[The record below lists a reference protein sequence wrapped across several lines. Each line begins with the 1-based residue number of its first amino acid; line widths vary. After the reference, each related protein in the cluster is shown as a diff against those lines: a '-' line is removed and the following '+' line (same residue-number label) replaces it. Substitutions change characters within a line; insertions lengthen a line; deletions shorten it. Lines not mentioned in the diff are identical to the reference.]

1 MSRDDEATCHH
12 GDVTA
17 ARASSSLRRLL
28 AYDGATRDDGPA
40 QMVAPE
46 ILRMACW
53 TPEFCAALVEAA
65 DAVGVAADPHD
76 PVPGEEVSLAR
87 ISPVLFAH
95 VERDMGTRIW
105 PLITAHWPLAEY
117 RGINDA
123 FVIRYEPGRQESL
136 RLHHDVAQVS
146 GSVRLN
152 DGYQGAVLE
161 FPRQSFDTA
170 QIPVGDL
177 VVWPSL
183 VTHPHQGTPIRSGVK
198 YALTIWFELPISL
211 DG

>member
-12 GDVTA
+12 GDVTV

-76 PVPGEEVSLAR
+76 PVPGEELSLAR
-87 ISPVLFAH
+87 ISPALFAH

-105 PLITAHWPLAEY
+105 PRLVAHWPLAEY

-161 FPRQSFDTA
+161 FPRQSFDTS

>member
-28 AYDGATRDDGPA
+28 AYDGATHDDGPA

-87 ISPVLFAH
+87 ISPALFAH

-105 PLITAHWPLAEY
+105 PRLVAHWPLAEY

-161 FPRQSFDTA
+161 FPRQSFDTS

>member
-12 GDVTA
+12 GAVTA

-28 AYDGATRDDGPA
+28 AYEGATRDDGPA
-40 QMVAPE
+40 REVAPE
-46 ILRMACW
+46 ILQMACW

-65 DAVGVAADPHD
+65 DAVGVAPDPHD

-87 ISPVLFAH
+87 ISPALYAH

-105 PLITAHWPLAEY
+105 PLVVAHWPLAEY

-152 DGYQGAVLE
+152 DGYEGAALE
-161 FPRQSFDTA
+161 FPRQSFDTSR
-170 QIPVGDL
+170 IPVGDL

-183 VTHPHQGTPIRSGVK
+183 VTHPHRGTPIRSGVK
-198 YALTIWFELPISL
+198 YSLTIWFELPIVL
-211 DG
+211 EG

>member
-17 ARASSSLRRLL
+17 ARAASSLRRLL
-28 AYDGATRDDGPA
+28 AYEGATRDDGA
-40 QMVAPE
+40 AREVAPE
-46 ILRMACW
+46 ILHVACW

-65 DAVGVAADPHD
+65 DAAGVAVDPHD

-87 ISPVLFAH
+87 ISPVLFEH
-95 VERDMGTRIW
+95 VEHDMGTRIW
-105 PLITAHWPLAEY
+105 PRLVAHWPLAEY

-152 DGYQGAVLE
+152 DGYEGATLE
-161 FPRQSFDTA
+161 FPRQGFDTA
-170 QIPVGDL
+170 RIPVGDL
-177 VVWPSL
+177 VAWPSL
-183 VTHPHQGTPIRSGVK
+183 VTHPHRGTMIRSGVK
-198 YALTIWFELPISL
+198 YSLTIWFELPISL
-211 DG
+211 EA

>member
-1 MSRDDEATCHH
+1 MSRGNEATCHH

-40 QMVAPE
+40 HMVAPE

-87 ISPVLFAH
+87 ISPVLFSH

-105 PLITAHWPLAEY
+105 PRLVAHWPLAEY

-161 FPRQSFDTA
+161 FPRQSFDTS